1 MCAAGAAVRAQ
12 QGARLRRGR
21 APCMRRLSSPPCRSP
36 CRPDAGSCQDESEQA
51 VRLPWARAAARTFG
65 RGAAGTSAPWNRGQR
80 PNPHPEAV
88 VPLQQHRRLGLRR
101 RPRRRSTG
109 RRTSWT
115 AVLDAVGLGPANDA
129 TAVTA
134 VQLRDVVT
142 RLRQPGRWKPGDPD
156 MLIVV
161 DSGHDVTH
169 LAHVL
174 SDLPVELVGRLRS
187 DRVMLRDAGPRR
199 SGPRGGQP
207 APRTRWCPHLRQAET
222 WHTRDQPTDTV
233 STRLWHRRN
242 SDPGS
247 DAPPPA
253 GPRPCP
259 DHCGELP
266 LIHGTLIRVKVGDDT
281 GDRLGSRASTS
292 P

>member
-1 MCAAGAAVRAQ
+1 MPGRVRAG
-12 QGARLRRGR
+12 GATSVGAGR
-21 APCMRRLSSPPCRSP
+21 
-36 CRPDAGSCQDESEQA
+36 RPDFRQ
-51 VRLPWARAAARTFG
+51 G
-65 RGAAGTSAPWNRGQR
+65 RRRYKPPWNRGQR

-134 VQLRDVVT
+134 VQLRDVAT
-142 RLRQPGRWKPGDPD
+142 RLRQPGRRKPGDPD

-174 SDLPVELVGRLRS
+174 SDLPIELVGRLRS

-207 APRTRWCPHLRQAET
+207 APEHGGVLTFATPRPGTHAPSPRTPSAPAYGTAET
-222 WHTRDQPTDTV
+222 LTRDRMHPRLQARGPVPTTAV
-233 STRLWHRRN
+233 N
-242 SDPGS
+242 SG
-247 DAPPPA
+247 
-253 GPRPCP
+253 
-259 DHCGELP
+259 
-266 LIHGTLIRVKVGDDT
+266 
-281 GDRLGSRASTS
+281 
-292 P
+292 